1 MNDLIEKLLILQ
13 DCDRKILRTQAEL
26 SGVGPQRHSTQTRL
40 AQATTS
46 LDEAKLQGKRIETE
60 RKKLELEVQAK
71 EQLISKYSSQQLE
84 TRKNEEYRAL
94 THEIDICKEA
104 ISKLEDAQLELME
117 QADAA
122 SRSVTAASKI
132 AAEMKRDADAA
143 VSALAEREQN
153 LTKQLTEHQA
163 RRGELS
169 VVVDEDVLRRYERLL
184 KQRGDNVI
192 VGISH
197 GVCGG
202 CHMKL
207 PTQVIIAC
215 QGAAHLNT
223 CPHCGRILYY
233 TRDMELATT
242 D

>member
-13 DCDRKILRTQAEL
+13 DCDRKIIRTQAEL
-26 SGVGPQRHSTQTRL
+26 SGVGPQRQTTQSRL
-40 AQATTS
+40 AQATAK

-71 EQLISKYSSQQLE
+71 EQLIAKYSSQQLE

-122 SRSVTAASKI
+122 SRAVSAASKD
-132 AAEMKRDADAA
+132 AAQMKKDADAA
-143 VSALAEREQN
+143 VAALAEREAN
-153 LTKQLTEHQA
+153 LSKQLTEHQA
-163 RRGELS
+163 RRGELAAA
-169 VVVDEDVLRRYERLL
+169 VNEDVLLRYERLL

-192 VGISH
+192 VGINH

-207 PTQVIIAC
+207 PTQVLVAC
-215 QGAAHLNT
+215 RGAAQLNT

-233 TRDMELATT
+233 TRDMELAAAE
-242 D
+242 